1 MAATPPP
8 DSGSGNEAPPVR
20 EPEVDALFRC
30 LLHGD
35 RNPVTVY
42 NAIQEIKGMSG
53 EVVVAKLS
61 ALIETRTA
69 ETTVRLTGLIET
81 RAAET
86 TSRLTELIEAR
97 SAEATSR
104 LADATTR
111 LTQLIE
117 ARSAENR
124 GRLRAVEGQLRAIWG
139 LLISQ
144 VIALVGVALTVMLR

>member
-8 DSGSGNEAPPVR
+8 DSGSGTETPPVR
-20 EPEVDALFRC
+20 DPEFPALLQC

-42 NAIQEIKGMSG
+42 NAIQEIKAMSG

-69 ETTVRLTGLIET
+69 ETTVRL
-81 RAAET
+81 ADA

-97 SAEATSR
+97 AAETNGKLAETNQSLAETNGR
-104 LADATTR
+104 LDAVES
-111 LTQLIE
+111 Q
-117 ARSAENR
+117 
-124 GRLRAVEGQLRAIWG
+124 LRAVWG
-139 LLISQ
+139 LLVPTLVA
-144 VIALVGVALTVMLR
+144 VIGVLLSAVLG